1 VSDPKTLLEVCDVR
15 ASIGSYQILHGVS
28 FDVREGTT
36 TVILGRNGVGK
47 TTTLRTIMGFVEQTD
62 GSIAFRGDRILGLQP
77 YAIARRG
84 IGYVPEHRGIF
95 KALTVGENL
104 RLASPDESDWEIG
117 MDLFPELRGRLDDD
131 AGGLSGGQQ
140 QMLTVARALAQ
151 RPELLLLDEPTQ
163 GLAPLVIDEMVE
175 ALKHLSGRTTILL
188 VEQNLDVARR
198 LADDA
203 VVVDDGRTVA
213 SGKVAALEGAGD
225 IERYLTVSMAGTA
238 GRG

>member
-1 VSDPKTLLEVCDVR
+1 MPDERALLEVRDLR

-28 FDVREGTT
+28 FDVRAGGTT
-36 TVILGRNGVGK
+36 VVLGRNGVGK
-47 TTTLRTIMGFVEQTD
+47 TTTLRTIMGYVDQTE
-62 GSIAFRGDRILGLQP
+62 GAIAFHGEPILGMAP

-84 IGYVPEHRGIF
+84 LGFVPEHRGIF
-95 KALTVGENL
+95 KGLTVGENL

-117 MDLFPELRGRLDDD
+117 MELFPALRGRLDDY

-151 RPELLLLDEPTQ
+151 SPELLLLDEPTQ
-163 GLAPLVIDEMVE
+163 GLAPLVIDEMVT
-175 ALKHLSGRTTILL
+175 ALQQLSSRTTILL

-203 VVVDDGRTVA
+203 VIIDDGRTVA
-213 SGKVAALEGAGD
+213 AGKVAALEEAAD
-225 IERYLTVSMAGTA
+225 IERYLTVSMAGA
-238 GRG
+238 GA